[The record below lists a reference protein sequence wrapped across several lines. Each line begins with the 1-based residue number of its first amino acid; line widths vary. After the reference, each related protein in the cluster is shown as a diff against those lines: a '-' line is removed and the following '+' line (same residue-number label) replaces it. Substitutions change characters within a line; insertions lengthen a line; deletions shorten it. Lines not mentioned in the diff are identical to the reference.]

1 MLHID
6 SARNRRIGI
15 GLVTITTL
23 CFATL
28 DASAKWLIQSLP
40 VLQVVWLRF
49 LFHALL
55 TSVLLAPM
63 YGPALW
69 RVRSPRLQM
78 LRSAMLAVMTAVN
91 FWALQYL
98 QLAETGA
105 IQFSVPLLIALL
117 SAWWLGE
124 HLDWRRWLAILFGF
138 AGVLLVIRPGSQ
150 AFHPAILL
158 SVVNAVLYAVF
169 NMLTRRLAATES
181 PAATQLMSAL
191 GATIVLTPFAL
202 AQWQTPATAQLW
214 LVLVGCGLFGGF
226 GHFLVAQAHRYASA
240 ATLGPFLYQQIVYMT
255 LWGWLLFD
263 QVPDAIVL
271 VGAAVVV
278 GSGLALLWIEV
289 RRDVEPARHD
299 ASATH

>member
-1 MLHID
+1 MLHLD
-6 SARNRRIGI
+6 TARSRRIGI
-15 GLVTITTL
+15 GLVSLTTL

-49 LFHALL
+49 LLHVLL
-55 TSVLLAPM
+55 TSALLAPM
-63 YGPALW
+63 YGRELW
-69 RVRSPRLQM
+69 RVHHPRLQL
-78 LRSAMLAVMTAVN
+78 LRSLMLALMTALN

-124 HLDWRRWLAILFGF
+124 HLDGRRWLAIAAGF
-138 AGVLLVIRPGSQ
+138 AGVLLVIRPGTQ

-158 SVVNAVLYAVF
+158 SVLNALLYAVF

-191 GATIVLTPFAL
+191 GATIVLTPFGL
-202 AQWQTPATAQLW
+202 AQWQTPADLKTWA
-214 LVLVGCGLFGGF
+214 VLVGCGLFGGF
-226 GHFLVAQAHRYASA
+226 GHFLVAQAHRYATA

-255 LWGWLLFD
+255 LWGWLLFG
-263 QVPDAIVL
+263 QMPDALVL
-271 VGAAVVV
+271 AGAAVVV
-278 GSGLALLWIEV
+278 ASGLALLWIEV
-289 RRDVEPARHD
+289 HREF
-299 ASATH
+299 

>member
-6 SARNRRIGI
+6 SARGRRIGI
-15 GLVTITTL
+15 GLITITTL

-55 TSVLLAPM
+55 TSALLAPV
-63 YGPALW
+63 YGRELW
-69 RVRSPRLQM
+69 RVRHPRLQL
-78 LRSAMLAVMTAVN
+78 LRSAMLATMTALN

-105 IQFSVPLLIALL
+105 IQFSVPLLIALF

-124 HLDWRRWLAILFGF
+124 HLDWRRWLAILVGF

-158 SVVNAVLYAVF
+158 SVVNAVLYALF
-169 NMLTRRLAATES
+169 NILTRRLAATES
-181 PAATQLMSAL
+181 AAATQLMSAL

-214 LVLVGCGLFGGF
+214 LVLMGCGLFGGF

-240 ATLGPFLYQQIVYMT
+240 ATLGPFLYQQIVYMA
-255 LWGWLLFD
+255 LWGWLLFG
-263 QVPDAIVL
+263 QMPDALVM

-278 GSGLALLWIEV
+278 GSGLALLWVEV
-289 RRDVEPARHD
+289 HR
-299 ASATH
+299 SA

>member
-6 SARNRRIGI
+6 SAHSRRIGI
-15 GLVTITTL
+15 GLITVTTL

-49 LFHALL
+49 LFHAVL
-55 TSVLLAPM
+55 TSALLAPL
-63 YGPALW
+63 YGRNLW
-69 RVRSPRLQM
+69 RVRNPRLQL
-78 LRSAMLAVMTAVN
+78 LRSAMLATMTAMN

-117 SAWWLGE
+117 SAWVLGE
-124 HLDWRRWLAILFGF
+124 HLDWRRWLAIVVGFG
-138 AGVLLVIRPGSQ
+138 GVLLVIRPGSQ

-158 SVVNAVLYAVF
+158 SVVNAVLYAAF

-191 GATIVLTPFAL
+191 GAALVLTPFGL
-202 AQWQTPATAQLW
+202 AQWQTPATAQAW
-214 LVLVGCGLFGGF
+214 LLLAGCGLFGGF

-240 ATLGPFLYQQIVYMT
+240 ATLGPFLYQQIVYMA

-263 QVPDAIVL
+263 QIPDAFVL

-278 GSGLALLWIEV
+278 GSGLALLWVEV
-289 RRDVEPARHD
+289 RREA
-299 ASATH
+299 